1 MIFRSTFGKAVL
13 SSVALTLAA
22 AAFSFLFPNTSNYV
36 FSPGVIIVYVLSGG
50 VHGYSSGVYLPSL
63 PVWYALG
70 GLVDVT
76 IYSLLL
82 FPIFRTFGRKSKRG
96 PL

>member
-1 MIFRSTFGKAVL
+1 MILRSNFGKAVL
-13 SSVALTLAA
+13 ASVALTLAA
-22 AAFSFLFPNTSNYV
+22 GAFSFLFPNTSNYV
-36 FSPGVIIVYVLSGG
+36 FSPGMIVVYVLSGG

-70 GLVDVT
+70 GVLDVT

-82 FPIFRTFGRKSKRG
+82 FPIFRSFGRKSRRG

>member
-1 MIFRSTFGKAVL
+1 MILRSTFGKAVL
-13 SSVALTLAA
+13 ASVALTLAA

-36 FSPGVIIVYVLSGG
+36 FSPGMIVVYVLSGG

-63 PVWYALG
+63 PIWYALG

-82 FPIFRTFGRKSKRG
+82 FPIFRSLGRKSSTG